1 MRVRCK
7 EKCKDYSGK
16 HPYWYSPDVDEVLEV
31 KDVLIAL
38 GKKWYDLEGYPEF
51 LYDAKNFEV
60 VRDDTPAEVIEEE
73 ETELQ
78 TA

>member
-1 MRVRCK
+1 MKVRCK
-7 EKCKDYSGK
+7 TKCVEYSGINT
-16 HPYWYSPDVDEVLEV
+16 YWYSPDVDEVIEV
-31 KDVLIAL
+31 KAVLFEF

-60 VRDDTPAEVIEEE
+60 IKDTPAEVIEE
-73 ETELQ
+73 TEMV